1 MTDIQHP
8 HELLDFLH
16 QQQWEKETHQLISYR
31 KGTYCLTIDTNE
43 VKESSFSLYSSSGLH
58 TFVEQLTYAHGT
70 VRARILARMK
80 KVDEAYLA
88 SPLNHVH
95 APVEAKSFAEWVHD
109 QNIPYD
115 DVEKAYHV
123 SASNGLLLSFYPLEN
138 QTIELIVT
146 SNVENRSFSPFT
158 MSVNEKDTSALFEK
172 VSVFENMVPF
182 LDTWVSAPFKDDPLY
197 EEVLIGKEQ
206 RNDSLPKHKRVM
218 QRMAEVFPSSWLDY
232 LFQPFCIELRTR
244 NQVWVDFMKSPQSPE
259 CNQRL
264 ENMLIELMARY
275 SFFKHERDVFQL
287 STYRIEVD
295 GVDVETLDV
304 FLHEWYSKTKT
315 ILEDLF
321 PSTKID

>member
-16 QQQWEKETHQLISYR
+16 QQQWEKEAHQSISYR

-43 VKESSFSLYSSSGLH
+43 AKEPSFSLYSSSGLH
-58 TFVEQLTYAHGT
+58 TFVERLTYGHGT
-70 VRARILARMK
+70 MRARILDKMK
-80 KVDEAYLA
+80 KVNEAYLA
-88 SPLNHVH
+88 NPSEESTVSSKG
-95 APVEAKSFAEWVHD
+95 KSFVEWVKEKS
-109 QNIPYD
+109 IPYL
-115 DVEKAYHV
+115 EKENCYRLSV
-123 SASNGLLLSFYPLEN
+123 SNGLLLSFYPLEN
-138 QTIELIVT
+138 QTIKLVVT
-146 SNVENRSFSPFT
+146 GNEENRSFSPLTLSFDEDNT
-158 MSVNEKDTSALFEK
+158 KTLFEK
-172 VSVFENMVPF
+172 VSMFENMVPF

-197 EEVLIGKEQ
+197 EEVPVGKEQ
-206 RNDSLPKHKRVM
+206 INDSLPKHKSLL
-218 QRMAEVFPSSWLDY
+218 QHMADVFPDSWLDY
-232 LFQPFCIELRTR
+232 LFQPYCIEPRTR

-295 GVDVETLDV
+295 GVDEETLDV